1 MEEKIQKWEEEIE
14 KITQRQKEMNAK
26 YTEQIR
32 ELRKKIESAK
42 QHLLVQNNEMIADA
56 VRAIY
61 GEVTEENIESF
72 KATMQSLLEQKTGST
87 PAEEVK
93 PEQQTTGSYFQQ
105 R

>member
-42 QHLLVQNNEMIADA
+42 QQLLVQNNEMIADA

-87 PAEEVK
+87 PVGELK
-93 PEQQTTGSYFQQ
+93 PEQQTAGNYFQ

>member
-42 QHLLVQNNEMIADA
+42 QQLLVQNNEMIADA

-72 KATMQSLLEQKTGST
+72 KATMQSLLEQKTVST
-87 PAEEVK
+87 PAM
-93 PEQQTTGSYFQQ
+93 TA
-105 R
+105 

>member
-32 ELRKKIESAK
+32 ELRKKIENAK
-42 QHLLVQNNEMIADA
+42 QQLLVQNNEMIADA
-56 VRAIY
+56 VRTIY

-93 PEQQTTGSYFQQ
+93 PEQQTTGNYFQ

>member
-32 ELRKKIESAK
+32 ELRKKIEGAK
-42 QHLLVQNNEMIADA
+42 QQLLIQNNEMIADA

-93 PEQQTTGSYFQQ
+93 LEQQTAGNYIQ

>member
-42 QHLLVQNNEMIADA
+42 QQLLVQNNEMIADA

-61 GEVTEENIESF
+61 GEVT
-72 KATMQSLLEQKTGST
+72 
-87 PAEEVK
+87 
-93 PEQQTTGSYFQQ
+93 
-105 R
+105 

>member
-32 ELRKKIESAK
+32 ELRKKIEGAK
-42 QHLLVQNNEMIADA
+42 QQLLIQNNEMIADA

-61 GEVTEENIESF
+61 GAENWKYTSGRSEAGAADS
-72 KATMQSLLEQKTGST
+72 
-87 PAEEVK
+87 
-93 PEQQTTGSYFQQ
+93 

>member
-32 ELRKKIESAK
+32 ELRKKIENAK
-42 QHLLVQNNEMIADA
+42 QQLLVQNNEMIADA
-56 VRAIY
+56 VRTIY
-61 GEVTEENIESF
+61 GEVTEENI
-72 KATMQSLLEQKTGST
+72 QSNYAVIAG
-87 PAEEVK
+87 AENWKYTSGRSEA
-93 PEQQTTGSYFQQ
+93 GAADS

>member
-32 ELRKKIESAK
+32 ELRKKIENAK
-42 QHLLVQNNEMIADA
+42 QQLLVQNNEMIADA
-56 VRAIY
+56 VRTIY

-93 PEQQTTGSYFQQ
+93 PEQQTAGNYIQ